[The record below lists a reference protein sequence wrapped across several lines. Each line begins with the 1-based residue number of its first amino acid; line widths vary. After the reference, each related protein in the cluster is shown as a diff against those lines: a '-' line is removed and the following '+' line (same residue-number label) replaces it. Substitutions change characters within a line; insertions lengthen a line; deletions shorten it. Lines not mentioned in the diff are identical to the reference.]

1 MTEEDDRVKSGPSGM
16 TDAILRGVAYALY
29 LVAAVLLGVLLFW
42 AYRMVAV
49 GGSVSEAVRR
59 AVFLGWPA
67 AAFVTG
73 LMVGCAVC
81 VFAATSLLN
90 AGRGPD

>member
-1 MTEEDDRVKSGPSGM
+1 MTDEADRVKSEPSEMPDAFFRGM
-16 TDAILRGVAYALY
+16 AYALY

-49 GGSVSEAVRR
+49 GGSVSTAWQM
-59 AVFLGWPA
+59 AISLGWSAVAFA
-67 AAFVTG
+67 AILT
-73 LMVGCAVC
+73 VGCALC

-90 AGRGPD
+90 AGRGHN